1 MLNQLPLLN
10 FNKLQGRKYNF
21 YEGEDMCIK
30 MGRGYSRLIQS
41 LYHFFFKMKVVFLG
55 FGVKQN

>member
-30 MGRGYSRLIQS
+30 NGKGVQS
-41 LYHFFFKMKVVFLG
+41 IDSILVSFFF
-55 FGVKQN
+55 